1 MSKTSG
7 LNKYKLKKGFKQ
19 LYGMSMTS
27 YLQNLRMSKA
37 KELLQDTDKTISEI
51 AYELGFSHS
60 QHFHRAFKMTFDT
73 VPSVFKK
80 NDR

>member
-1 MSKTSG
+1 
-7 LNKYKLKKGFKQ
+7 
-19 LYGMSMTS
+19 MSMTS

-60 QHFHRAFKMTFDT
+60 QHFHQAFNKKTFDT